1 MVFVSVENKGAYR
14 CLTAWRA
21 GHSKI
26 MCNSSA
32 TATQQ
37 TTAFIMQTFCSNI
50 AEEEEDYKLWLTET
64 VNSQLRI
71 QWRPLSAVSK
81 QLYLTLYTCAHEK
94 RFTLILT
101 DSFSCGRQYRSD
113 PDLLARLQIN
123 PVGHKLA
130 PKHITGNNATQLVTS
145 WRRRGDC

>member
-1 MVFVSVENKGAYR
+1 MIALKGLKICVSYEQQLYLALSHLYR
-14 CLTAWRA
+14 AADNCLHYANIPA
-21 GHSKI
+21 
-26 MCNSSA
+26 A
-32 TATQQ
+32 T
-37 TTAFIMQTFCSNI
+37 
-50 AEEEEDYKLWLTET
+50 LLTEI

-123 PVGHKLA
+123 PVGD
-130 PKHITGNNATQLVTS
+130 P
-145 WRRRGDC
+145 